1 MCESLLLS
9 GALHRWFGEI
19 LGTALT
25 STLFGGVPLRFHS
38 RSLWDTQLIRGM
50 MGQRLGAG

>member
-38 RSLWDTQLIRGM
+38 RSLWDAQLIRGM